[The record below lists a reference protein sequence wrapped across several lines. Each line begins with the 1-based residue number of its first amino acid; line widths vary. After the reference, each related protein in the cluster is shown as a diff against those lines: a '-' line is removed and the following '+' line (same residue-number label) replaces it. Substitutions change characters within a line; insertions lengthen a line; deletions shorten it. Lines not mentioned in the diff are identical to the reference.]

1 MKIYMIGNKGEFM
14 NTIDDIQIINL
25 LFESQESGLVK
36 MEEKYK
42 KYCYSIANRIVFD
55 NEDAKECVNDTWLKT
70 WNSIPPNRPENLAG
84 YLAKIVRNLAL
95 NCYERK
101 NAKKRGGG
109 QVEMSLDELSEC
121 VADSNR
127 VEENIEKKEL
137 VTIISNFLQ
146 NRDEKKRT
154 IFIQRYFYMEELCD
168 IADRM
173 QMKESSVRSVLSRMR
188 KDLRKYLEEE
198 GIAL

>member
-1 MKIYMIGNKGEFM
+1 MK
-14 NTIDDIQIINL
+14 TTDDVQIVNL
-25 LFESQESGLVK
+25 IFERQESGLIR

-42 KYCYSIANRIVFD
+42 NYCYSIANRILYD
-55 NEDAKECVNDTWLKT
+55 NEDAEECVNDAWLKT
-70 WNSIPPNRPENLAG
+70 WNSIPPNRPGNLAG

-95 NCYERK
+95 NCYEKK

-121 VADSNR
+121 VAGTDR
-127 VEENIEKKEL
+127 VEDNIEKREL
-137 VTIISNFLQ
+137 VSVISEFLK
-146 NRDEKKRT
+146 NRDEKKRV
-154 IFIQRYFYMEELCD
+154 IFIQRYFYMEELPN
-168 IADRM
+168 IAERM
-173 QMKESSVRSVLSRMR
+173 NMKESSVRSILSRMR

>member
-1 MKIYMIGNKGEFM
+1 MIGNKGEFM

-25 LFESQESGLVK
+25 LFERQESGLLK

-137 VTIISNFLQ
+137 VTIISNF
-146 NRDEKKRT
+146 
-154 IFIQRYFYMEELCD
+154 IQRYFYMEELCD

>member
-25 LFESQESGLVK
+25 LFERQESGLLK

-101 NAKKRGGG
+101 NAKKIGGRSG
-109 QVEMSLDELSEC
+109 GNVI
-121 VADSNR
+121 R
-127 VEENIEKKEL
+127 
-137 VTIISNFLQ
+137 
-146 NRDEKKRT
+146 RT
-154 IFIQRYFYMEELCD
+154 F
-168 IADRM
+168 
-173 QMKESSVRSVLSRMR
+173 
-188 KDLRKYLEEE
+188 
-198 GIAL
+198 